1 MGRGEHGTARAAAS
15 RGSDRRNAD
24 RRRSGFGGR
33 AAGEHMMMGR
43 RGKDGPMRTC
53 LGCRQRRP
61 KGELVRLVRRPDGRV
76 AADRLGPGR
85 GAYVCADTG
94 CVDRVLRGGRLNAA
108 LRGACVAEPELAAVV
123 NTMRRDPGR

>member
-1 MGRGEHGTARAAAS
+1 
-15 RGSDRRNAD
+15 
-24 RRRSGFGGR
+24 
-33 AAGEHMMMGR
+33 MMMGR

-76 AADRLGPGR
+76 AADRMGSGR
-85 GAYVCADTG
+85 GAYVCADAA

-108 LRGACVAEPELAAVV
+108 LRGACVADAELVAVV
-123 NTMRRDPGR
+123 NAMGPDPER